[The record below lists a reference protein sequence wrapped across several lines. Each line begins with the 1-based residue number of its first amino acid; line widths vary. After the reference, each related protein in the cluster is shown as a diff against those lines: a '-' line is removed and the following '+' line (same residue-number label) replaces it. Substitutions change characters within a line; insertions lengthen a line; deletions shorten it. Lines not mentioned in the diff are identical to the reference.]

1 MLGGMAHIIHRFVIV
16 GWQAGKLTAWVHNGN
31 WDEVMSRISN
41 VTTIQIK
48 RTQHEWCIQLD
59 RTTTFVPVP
68 DPILI

>member
-1 MLGGMAHIIHRFVIV
+1 MSNSVHRFVIV
-16 GWQAGKLTAWVHNGN
+16 GWQTGNLTAWVQHGN

-59 RTTTFVPVP
+59 RSSKFVPVP
-68 DPILI
+68 ETILI